1 MPLAT
6 IYRPEN
12 VTTTLQQAREL
23 ADFTGLAPHSLVT
36 FRPERLIVH
45 EVLIR
50 VMADLSVPDGKVYED
65 LGINFRRMVGIILS
79 KYVAP
84 ERAGIVAAFEA
95 LCDTARQV
103 FVTQFDSALTTDP
116 AAREPVDRK
125 AGAGGW
131 LSRLFGGA
139 KAGTGASGPAPDHAI
154 REDQLAARWQAAAT
168 ASDDPAETAAYQSLS
183 RILAA
188 VVG

>member
-12 VTTTLQQAREL
+12 VSTTLQQAREL
-23 ADFTGLAPHSLVT
+23 ADFTGLAPHSLVA

-84 ERAGIVAAFEA
+84 ERAAIIAAFDG
-95 LCDTARQV
+95 LCETARQV
-103 FVTQFDSALTTDP
+103 FVTQLEAALSG
-116 AAREPVDRK
+116 EPCRC
-125 AGAGGW
+125 GAGC
-131 LSRLFGGA
+131 SRG
-139 KAGTGASGPAPDHAI
+139 
-154 REDQLAARWQAAAT
+154 REGRV
-168 ASDDPAETAAYQSLS
+168 
-183 RILAA
+183 A
-188 VVG
+188 VVADRRHKGRDGCITHGTKP